1 MERLSLPLGGVQEEF
16 FTTEY
21 TEFHGEKNDFR
32 IKTPW
37 YSVPSV
43 VNSYLLDNPKLDTY
57 PFRFFSLIFLISLSK
72 SDSNRRS

>member
-1 MERLSLPLGGVQEEF
+1 MKFRFMFYSTETIQEEF

-21 TEFHGEKNDFR
+21 TEFHGGGKDYR

-43 VNSYLLDNPKLDTY
+43 VNSYFLD
-57 PFRFFSLIFLISLSK
+57 SSK
-72 SDSNRRS
+72 VEVI

>member
-1 MERLSLPLGGVQEEF
+1 MFYSTETIQEEF

-21 TEFHGEKNDFR
+21 TEFHGGGKDYR

-43 VNSYLLDNPKLDTY
+43 VNSYFLD
-57 PFRFFSLIFLISLSK
+57 SSK
-72 SDSNRRS
+72 VEVI